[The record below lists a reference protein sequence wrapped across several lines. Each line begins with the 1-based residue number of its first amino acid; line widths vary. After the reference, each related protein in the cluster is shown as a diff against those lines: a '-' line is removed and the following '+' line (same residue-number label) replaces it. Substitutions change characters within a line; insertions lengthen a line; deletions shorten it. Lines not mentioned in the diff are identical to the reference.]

1 MHPPNTWK
9 QGSLSSWTPGKLL
22 CSYWRDA
29 AAVSGAEHGM
39 SSQPAGEA
47 RTNCSKSTQTLKC
60 NSFPTCCHQGVGLFN
75 KQNRKHVSHH
85 PESRSLTGRPAIL
98 PLFTHGDVPRMQSHC
113 LKHQYEQM
121 GLTAHVGQE
130 QHRTAMDLVLGPVQ
144 SAQPHYCQKLFMHC
158 FKGPP
163 CTQGPCREVPF
174 ILPGTE
180 SKDKLRALPI
190 LFLCLRA

>member
-1 MHPPNTWK
+1 MN
-9 QGSLSSWTPGKLL
+9 
-22 CSYWRDA
+22 
-29 AAVSGAEHGM
+29 
-39 SSQPAGEA
+39 SQPAEEV

-75 KQNRKHVSHH
+75 KQNRKHVSYH

-144 SAQPHYCQKLFMHC
+144 SLHSRTIAQSSSCTASRPPPIYPRTPTYPRALQRGAFHPPRHDWLIEQHC
-158 FKGPP
+158 FPSFSLSNVISP
-163 CTQGPCREVPF
+163 S
-174 ILPGTE
+174 L
-180 SKDKLRALPI
+180 
-190 LFLCLRA
+190 